1 MAKGDGNAIYQQIA
15 IDIAQQIVNGKF
27 SPEKKL
33 YGRSTLAGMYNVS
46 SETVRKAVALLQDMN
61 VLEVQPQSGVV
72 VRSADSARN
81 FIERFKHIHSM
92 GSLQDDIDALLDQR
106 DEIDRKLV
114 ETMRR
119 IVSYAHQLKHLSPYN
134 PIEVKVERGSHCIG
148 RTIAELRFWQNTGGT
163 VVALRRGI
171 ELIVSPGPYA
181 IVSEGDSIV
190 VVGNEGV
197 LQDVERYVNGE
208 KQAAEREGPAAPQ

>member
-1 MAKGDGNAIYQQIA
+1 MAKGDGSAIYQQIA

-27 SPEKKL
+27 LPEKKL

-81 FIERFKHIHSM
+81 FIERFKYIHSM
-92 GSLQDDIDALLDQR
+92 GSLQDDIDELLIRR

-114 ETMRR
+114 ETMRQV
-119 IVSYAHQLKHLSPYN
+119 VSYAHQLKNLSPYN
-134 PIEVKVERGSHCIG
+134 PIEVRVEPGSHCVG

-163 VVALRRGI
+163 VVALRRGAA
-171 ELIVSPGPYA
+171 LIVSPGPYA
-181 IVSEGDSIV
+181 ILSAGDSIV
-190 VVGNEGV
+190 VVGNEGI
-197 LQDVERYVNGE
+197 LKDVERYVNGA
-208 KQAAEREGPAAPQ
+208 KGADAPPESLPNP